1 MNIGLIIILLFY
13 ITPILICLIIGIVI
27 NWKDIE
33 TIGDLFFP
41 FVEMGRDTNVPIYIP
56 IANIIVTVVLIIVV
70 CISFLTKV
78 FCEWTS
84 ISEYIS
90 KFLNKKIK

>member
-1 MNIGLIIILLFY
+1 MNIGLIILLFY
-13 ITPILICLIIGIVI
+13 ITPVLLCLIIGIVI
-27 NWKDIE
+27 NWEDIK

-41 FVEMGRDTNVPIYIP
+41 FVEMGRDANIPIYIP
-56 IANIIVTVVLIIVV
+56 IANIVVTVVLIIVTSI
-70 CISFLTKV
+70 CFIRKV
-78 FCEWTS
+78 FCEWTP